1 MATGNISR
9 KTYENRTQVDI
20 PFSSVPIVSPT
31 VTAGR
36 GAVVGPAQVQP
47 SKLVSLSN
55 ALGVATDIIPTVTAI
70 KGLEKQQGLRAGELA
85 AKAEIDAKDAFS
97 KMEQAGR
104 KAVEAG
110 TLKESQLPSF
120 QFAFKD
126 GIAKRA
132 AGDYNSLLVSQL
144 KRVNENLE
152 NGRNGAEY
160 AQELT
165 TEAYEQFAERFND
178 DPIMLQSFNTAIQ
191 GYNRNFSEQVI
202 RARDKALKD
211 NHIKNVTSSNI
222 NEIEA
227 IINTEELPDELI
239 GDMFSVPATGL
250 TEAESTKVA
259 MGSVASAYYNLT
271 DGEPTEQKYN
281 KAKRLLDEV
290 ARAKTK
296 SGIPILNLEDEGST
310 YHSLR
315 AQLNRYKNLTET
327 TAAYKSKK
335 LEKQISNKLHV
346 HIGNYVADKNN
357 AGLHSVKIIEELK
370 SIFGEDAITDEEFEQ
385 YIVNLNRGTADSIY
399 LDWVNRSDILSEE
412 EKETLLVMNTR
423 IDDLAL
429 QKRRV
434 NANAEQVEAII
445 QEGIQLISQGQTPN
459 LVSLGNQFGVQ
470 LDPDQAQQ
478 ATDRFA
484 IEQRKYIGTTIAND
498 SDTINLVSDFQSS
511 VKESSIR
518 TVVNSEISRGSDQTA
533 AEIQNAFRSRST
545 AMLEIDLDFKRA
557 VDESIKS
564 KVQTFYQENERDPN
578 IEELDDIRLQA
589 IEANKENF
597 ENQYKI
603 LESEVSLDLTKV
615 GAITTNF
622 IKRKNDNILEITQD
636 LPPAEFFDVGDNKNK
651 KENISNTNRDY
662 LLRITNNVPV
672 RFGGQFKNVDLTEK
686 QIKDIRREIGY
697 ESPADIPK
705 QTKAGDVDWRTT
717 FLFSTA
723 AWKGENSIWN
733 YDNEGSVL
741 RLAEAE
747 FEKLEGS
754 APKKDETPHAY
765 FWANTFGIRTPTR
778 FREMLFAQRDLYD
791 AYQVRDRNTVDPQ
804 RKQLQADIDQQ
815 ASEIQRF
822 GRGTRIG
829 IEPSRIDSA
838 SSEFEAFR
846 ETAPVS
852 SRLQEKRDALEL
864 KRRQSFYLDNV
875 YNQNIEYYKIFNK

>member
-1 MATGNISR
+1 MATRNP
-9 KTYENRTQVDI
+9 NRTQVDI

-165 TEAYEQFAERFND
+165 TEAYEQFAERFNN

-202 RARDKALKD
+202 RARDRALKD

-239 GDMFSVPATGL
+239 GDIFSVPATGL

-259 MGSVASAYYNLT
+259 MGSVAASYYNLT

-434 NANAEQVEAII
+434 NANTEQVESII

-470 LDPDQAQQ
+470 VDPDQAQQ

-484 IEQRKYIGTTIAND
+484 IERRKYIGTTIAND

-511 VKESSIR
+511 VKQTSISNI
-518 TVVNSEISRGSDQTA
+518 VNSERSRGSDQTA
-533 AEIQNAFRSRST
+533 ADIQNAFRSRST

-557 VDESIKS
+557 VDELIKS
-564 KVQTFYQENERDPN
+564 KVQTFYQDNERDPN

-636 LPPAEFFDVGDNKNK
+636 LPPAEFFDVEDNKNK

-672 RFGGQFKNVDLTEK
+672 RFGGQFKNVDLTEE

-754 APKKDETPHAY
+754 APQKDETPHAY

-864 KRRQSFYLDNV
+864 KRRQSFYLDRV

>member
-1 MATGNISR
+1 MATR

-70 KGLEKQQGLRAGELA
+70 KGLEKQQGLRSGELA

-165 TEAYEQFAERFND
+165 TEAYEQFAERFNN

-202 RARDKALKD
+202 RARDRALKD

-281 KAKRLLDEV
+281 KAKRLLDEI

-296 SGIPILNLEDEGST
+296 SGIPILNLEDEGKT

-327 TAAYKSKK
+327 TAAY
-335 LEKQISNKLHV
+335 L
-346 HIGNYVADKNN
+346 
-357 AGLHSVKIIEELK
+357 
-370 SIFGEDAITDEEFEQ
+370 
-385 YIVNLNRGTADSIY
+385 Y
-399 LDWVNRSDILSEE
+399 LAKMR
-412 EKETLLVMNTR
+412 
-423 IDDLAL
+423 
-429 QKRRV
+429 
-434 NANAEQVEAII
+434 
-445 QEGIQLISQGQTPN
+445 
-459 LVSLGNQFGVQ
+459 
-470 LDPDQAQQ
+470 
-478 ATDRFA
+478 
-484 IEQRKYIGTTIAND
+484 
-498 SDTINLVSDFQSS
+498 
-511 VKESSIR
+511 
-518 TVVNSEISRGSDQTA
+518 
-533 AEIQNAFRSRST
+533 
-545 AMLEIDLDFKRA
+545 
-557 VDESIKS
+557 
-564 KVQTFYQENERDPN
+564 
-578 IEELDDIRLQA
+578 
-589 IEANKENF
+589 
-597 ENQYKI
+597 
-603 LESEVSLDLTKV
+603 
-615 GAITTNF
+615 
-622 IKRKNDNILEITQD
+622 
-636 LPPAEFFDVGDNKNK
+636 
-651 KENISNTNRDY
+651 
-662 LLRITNNVPV
+662 
-672 RFGGQFKNVDLTEK
+672 
-686 QIKDIRREIGY
+686 
-697 ESPADIPK
+697 
-705 QTKAGDVDWRTT
+705 
-717 FLFSTA
+717 
-723 AWKGENSIWN
+723 
-733 YDNEGSVL
+733 
-741 RLAEAE
+741 
-747 FEKLEGS
+747 
-754 APKKDETPHAY
+754 
-765 FWANTFGIRTPTR
+765 
-778 FREMLFAQRDLYD
+778 
-791 AYQVRDRNTVDPQ
+791 
-804 RKQLQADIDQQ
+804 
-815 ASEIQRF
+815 
-822 GRGTRIG
+822 
-829 IEPSRIDSA
+829 
-838 SSEFEAFR
+838 
-846 ETAPVS
+846 
-852 SRLQEKRDALEL
+852 
-864 KRRQSFYLDNV
+864 
-875 YNQNIEYYKIFNK
+875 

>member
-1 MATGNISR
+1 MATRNP
-9 KTYENRTQVDI
+9 NRTQVDI

-132 AGDYNSLLVSQL
+132 AGDYNNLLVSQL

-165 TEAYEQFAERFND
+165 TEAYEQFAERFNN

-202 RARDKALKD
+202 RARDRALKD

-239 GDMFSVPATGL
+239 GDIFSVPATGL

-259 MGSVASAYYNLT
+259 MGSVAASYYNLT

-470 LDPDQAQQ
+470 VDPDQAQQ

-484 IEQRKYIGTTIAND
+484 IERRKYIGTTIAND

-511 VKESSIR
+511 VKQTSISNI
-518 TVVNSEISRGSDQTA
+518 VNSERSRGSDQTA
-533 AEIQNAFRSRST
+533 ADIQNAFRSRST

-557 VDESIKS
+557 VDELIKS
-564 KVQTFYQENERDPN
+564 KVQTFYQDNERDPN

-636 LPPAEFFDVGDNKNK
+636 LPPAEFFDVEDNKNK

-672 RFGGQFKNVDLTEK
+672 RFGGQFKNVDLTEE

-754 APKKDETPHAY
+754 APQKDETPHAY

-864 KRRQSFYLDNV
+864 KRRQSFYLDRV

>member
-1 MATGNISR
+1 
-9 KTYENRTQVDI
+9 
-20 PFSSVPIVSPT
+20 
-31 VTAGR
+31 
-36 GAVVGPAQVQP
+36 
-47 SKLVSLSN
+47 
-55 ALGVATDIIPTVTAI
+55 
-70 KGLEKQQGLRAGELA
+70 
-85 AKAEIDAKDAFS
+85 
-97 KMEQAGR
+97 
-104 KAVEAG
+104 
-110 TLKESQLPSF
+110 
-120 QFAFKD
+120 
-126 GIAKRA
+126 
-132 AGDYNSLLVSQL
+132 
-144 KRVNENLE
+144 
-152 NGRNGAEY
+152 
-160 AQELT
+160 
-165 TEAYEQFAERFND
+165 
-178 DPIMLQSFNTAIQ
+178 
-191 GYNRNFSEQVI
+191 
-202 RARDKALKD
+202 
-211 NHIKNVTSSNI
+211 
-222 NEIEA
+222 
-227 IINTEELPDELI
+227 
-239 GDMFSVPATGL
+239 
-250 TEAESTKVA
+250 
-259 MGSVASAYYNLT
+259 
-271 DGEPTEQKYN
+271 
-281 KAKRLLDEV
+281 
-290 ARAKTK
+290 
-296 SGIPILNLEDEGST
+296 
-310 YHSLR
+310 
-315 AQLNRYKNLTET
+315 
-327 TAAYKSKK
+327 
-335 LEKQISNKLHV
+335 
-346 HIGNYVADKNN
+346 
-357 AGLHSVKIIEELK
+357 
-370 SIFGEDAITDEEFEQ
+370 
-385 YIVNLNRGTADSIY
+385 
-399 LDWVNRSDILSEE
+399 
-412 EKETLLVMNTR
+412 
-423 IDDLAL
+423 
-429 QKRRV
+429 
-434 NANAEQVEAII
+434 
-445 QEGIQLISQGQTPN
+445 
-459 LVSLGNQFGVQ
+459 
-470 LDPDQAQQ
+470 
-478 ATDRFA
+478 
-484 IEQRKYIGTTIAND
+484 
-498 SDTINLVSDFQSS
+498 
-511 VKESSIR
+511 
-518 TVVNSEISRGSDQTA
+518 
-533 AEIQNAFRSRST
+533 
-545 AMLEIDLDFKRA
+545 MLEIDLDFKRA
-557 VDESIKS
+557 VDELIKS
-564 KVQTFYQENERDPN
+564 KVQTFYQDNERDPN

-636 LPPAEFFDVGDNKNK
+636 LPPAEFFDVEDNKNK

-672 RFGGQFKNVDLTEK
+672 RFGGQFKNVDLTEE

-754 APKKDETPHAY
+754 APQKDETPHAY

-864 KRRQSFYLDNV
+864 KRRQSFYLDRV